1 LNARMPTMMPK
12 RKKMN
17 AMTSQM
23 TPHTVAN
30 SSRNALRSVHAAQVK
45 KKRVISVPR
54 EGKQPQIFAK
64 ADASDVLTFRAMVS
78 SVGVTPPIIISLP
91 LSQFQTKKRRTN
103 HVPKDIETR
112 HDADEQH
119 LSTRRSEHDK
129 AKVRMAAQP
138 NLRGIVVLRLL

>member
-1 LNARMPTMMPK
+1 
-12 RKKMN
+12 MN
-17 AMTSQM
+17 AMTSQI
-23 TPHTVAN
+23 TPHTFEN
-30 SSRNALRSVHAAQVK
+30 SSRNALRSVHAAYVK
-45 KKRVISVPR
+45 KEAIINVPR

-78 SVGVTPPIIISLP
+78 SVGATPPIIISLP
-91 LSQFQTKKRRTN
+91 LSQFQTKFKKRRTN

-119 LSTRRSEHDK
+119 LSTQRSEHDK